1 MGTSPSIIFIIIGIL
16 ASKLDVLLV
25 NGKTVFISAETF
37 RLTLNIALFIP
48 YDSTSVVSLL
58 NIVPTKFNLTG
69 ILGNKLL
76 RNELI
81 KNFREYKRI
90 GEITLL
96 DKENMEHM
104 FAEYFN
110 LGGNG
115 MMHEVYDEFKQIPI
129 KIVK

>member
-1 MGTSPSIIFIIIGIL
+1 MGEFIL
-16 ASKLDVLLV
+16 KYWVEVLL
-25 NGKTVFISAETF
+25 
-37 RLTLNIALFIP
+37 
-48 YDSTSVVSLL
+48 TSVCAFVSFTYKK
-58 NIVPTKFNLTG
+58 IKKRFEEQDTKRKAIENG
-69 ILGNKLL
+69 VQALL

>member
-1 MGTSPSIIFIIIGIL
+1 MGEFIL
-16 ASKLDVLLV
+16 KYWVEALL
-25 NGKTVFISAETF
+25 
-37 RLTLNIALFIP
+37 
-48 YDSTSVVSLL
+48 TSVCAFVSFTYKK
-58 NIVPTKFNLTG
+58 IKKRFEEQDTKRKAIENG
-69 ILGNKLL
+69 VQALL